1 MNSDGSI
8 TADGSHDL
16 LSSGF
21 VHLDAKTTEQAA
33 MQANPVMVMDTIHA
47 KLTEMAE
54 NTAKI
59 ANESI
64 ETIEEQGV
72 SATNRIAGNIES
84 EMLNLVERMHNTFEE
99 RFNEHLEEFFAAQ
112 QLRVNRVIE
121 RFEARLRGQRVVNEE
136 GQMVL
141 TDFDDNEESLR

>member
-1 MNSDGSI
+1 
-8 TADGSHDL
+8 
-16 LSSGF
+16 
-21 VHLDAKTTEQAA
+21 
-33 MQANPVMVMDTIHA
+33 
-47 KLTEMAE
+47 
-54 NTAKI
+54 
-59 ANESI
+59 
-64 ETIEEQGV
+64 
-72 SATNRIAGNIES
+72 
-84 EMLNLVERMHNTFEE
+84 MHNTFEE